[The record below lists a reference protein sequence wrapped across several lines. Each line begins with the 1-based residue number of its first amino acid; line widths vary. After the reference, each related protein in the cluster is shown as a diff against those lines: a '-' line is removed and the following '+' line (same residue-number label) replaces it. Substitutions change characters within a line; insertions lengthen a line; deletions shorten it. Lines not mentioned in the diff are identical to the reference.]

1 MNNRKSYEIGCGT
14 AIFYLVA
21 IIALIL
27 TIAFAIWEH
36 KLDIEYKLKII
47 NQPETITNITEKV
60 H

>member
-1 MNNRKSYEIGCGT
+1 MSNRKIDSTGFET
-14 AIFYLVA
+14 VLFYLVV

-27 TIAFAIWEH
+27 AIAFAIWEH
-36 KLDIEYKLKII
+36 KIDIEYKLKII

>member
-1 MNNRKSYEIGCGT
+1 MSNRKSNSTELKVVLY
-14 AIFYLVA
+14 YLFI
-21 IIALIL
+21 IIAFIF